1 MSNTKPNYQLK
12 AKVIENGLAQTQRE
26 ISLTFY
32 KEYQQDFI
40 LETTGEL
47 LELNKPMDYKAAKI
61 LYEYYM
67 QNCPLEYLEAIKVNH
82 AYRERK
88 ARLQN
93 KINDMIQNNNCIF
106 LTLTFT
112 NDTLNSTSEDT
123 RKKYVKRYLKS
134 VSSQYVANIDYGAK
148 KEREHYHAI
157 VIGDKINYSF
167 WHKYGAIKGE
177 KIIMQDT
184 TSIKLAKYVSKL
196 TNHAIKETTRRNC
209 VIYSR

>member
-1 MSNTKPNYQLK
+1 MNKTKPNYELK

-32 KEYQQDFI
+32 KQYQQE
-40 LETTGEL
+40 LNYELSGEL
-47 LELNKPMDYKAAKI
+47 LELNKPLDYKVAQM

-67 QNCPLEYLEAIKVNH
+67 QSCPLEYKEAIKVNH
-82 AYRERK
+82 AYYERK
-88 ARLQN
+88 TRLQN
-93 KINDMIQNNNCIF
+93 KISDMIQNHNCIF

-177 KIIMQDT
+177 KIILQDT